1 MVAKPG
7 RLQAS
12 FTSGELDPFEY
23 DRTELKFYSTG
34 LKWAE
39 NIQLHPQ
46 GGFSL
51 KDGLLHCCDLSNSA
65 ARLIPF
71 KSSEGVIHDFV
82 LSVGALDV
90 IKDHASITQLVHPMT
105 ADQLKEMQWAHRMNT
120 LFLFHEDVQ
129 TPRVYYDKATLT
141 WGLDTLPYEDLPN
154 YDYGGN
160 YTNGVAAEWELQFVG
175 LDWGTRFRL
184 IISDEETIAIQIS
197 ADIETAPNWEDIAD
211 LVTDAI
217 LQLPNVA
224 PGAYCER
231 LEAKRLKIVFAGN
244 QNAGDARAVS
254 GEPIDDADA
263 AIPAYKTVVGI
274 APGEAIISATQGW
287 PACGMFYQQ
296 RTMVGGFKNL
306 PNNWMCSITARYFS
320 FDTDLDTAN
329 GAFVVPLDSEGG
341 ERIQQ
346 MVDGRNMLVFTSERE
361 FWISD
366 RAINKTVPTV
376 HVEASTHGS
385 KKGVPVVKN
394 EGGAIFCHKTGSV
407 LSEFRYTDVDGNFI
421 SQPISILSPHLF
433 EDVCDMA
440 LRKATRSTDANM
452 LGVIDEAG
460 RMRAGFLLRQQ
471 DVTGFG
477 RYTSGDGLFKAI
489 DVNGDNAM
497 NVIIERNGAR
507 RFETFEKG
515 LILDA
520 AIRFSHETASNTVTG
535 LDHLEGMDVWCL
547 GDGNVYGP
555 YMVAD
560 GTITVDDP
568 VMSGEVGLFCPPRIE
583 TLPPSR
589 EIADKTVLRRRS
601 RIHSVWVSVIDTT
614 SIAIGANGQEPVD
627 FPLRQYDANL
637 VKPELED
644 GYTGLIELRG
654 LRGYQDEPT
663 VKITQLRPGRLTVR
677 SITSEAKL

>member
-7 RLQAS
+7 HLQAS

-23 DRTELKFYSTG
+23 DRTELKFYNTG

-39 NIQLHPQ
+39 NTQLHPQ

-51 KDGLLHCCDLSNSA
+51 RDGTRHSITLDDTS

-71 KSSEGVIHDFV
+71 KTSQGVVHDFV
-82 LSVGALDV
+82 LKEGALDV
-90 IKDHASITQLVHPMT
+90 IKDGAILTSIQHPLAAS
-105 ADQLKEMQWAHRMNT
+105 QLKQMEWAHRMNT

-129 TPRVYYDKATLT
+129 TPRVYYDKASQV
-141 WGLDTLPYEDLPN
+141 WGCDSLPYEKLPQ
-154 YDYGGN
+154 YDYGGA
-160 YTNGVAAEWELQFVG
+160 YSNGIAAEWEVQFVS
-175 LDWGTRFRL
+175 LDAGHRFRL
-184 IISDEETIAIQIS
+184 TISGSETVSIKLSSESDWSQCA
-197 ADIETAPNWEDIAD
+197 ADMQ
-211 LVTDAI
+211 DAI

-224 PGAYCER
+224 DGVTCEVI
-231 LEAKRLKIVFAGN
+231 EDKRIKVVFSGN
-244 QNAGDARAVS
+244 ENAGDAWAVS
-254 GEPIDDADA
+254 ADVLDDSDA
-263 AIPAYKTVVGI
+263 AIPCYKLVVGV
-274 APGEAIISATQGW
+274 APGEAIISNDQGW
-287 PACGMFYQQ
+287 PSCGLFYQQ
-296 RTMVGGFKNL
+296 RTIVGGFKNL
-306 PNNWMCSITARYFS
+306 PNNWMCSITGRYFS
-320 FDTDLDTAN
+320 FDTELDEAN

-341 ERIQQ
+341 EKILH

-366 RAINKTVPTV
+366 RSISKTDPTV

-385 KKGVPVVKN
+385 KAGVPVVKN

-433 EDVCDMA
+433 DNVCDMA
-440 LRKATRSTDANM
+440 VRKAKSSTDANL

-460 RMRAGFLLRQQ
+460 SMRAGFLLRQQ

-477 RYTSGDGLFKAI
+477 RFTSQSGLYKAI
-489 DVNGDNAM
+489 DVNSANEM
-497 NVIIERNGAR
+497 NVIMQRDGSR

-520 AIRFSHETASNTVTG
+520 AISFSYSSPRKLISG
-535 LDHLEGMDVWCL
+535 LGHLEGMEVWCL

-555 YMVAD
+555 YVVSNA
-560 GTITVDDP
+560 TITIDEP
-568 VMSGEVGLFCPPRIE
+568 VKKGEVGLFCPPLVE

-589 EIADKTVLRRRS
+589 EIADKTILRRRS
-601 RIHSVWVSVIDTT
+601 RIHSVWISVIDTT
-614 SIAIGANGQEPVD
+614 SIAIGANGQDPVD
-627 FPLRQYDANL
+627 FPLRQYDTNL
-637 VKPELED
+637 IKPELED

-654 LRGYQDEPT
+654 LRGYADEPT
-663 VKITQLRPGRLTVR
+663 VTITQLRPGRLTVR

>member
-7 RLQAS
+7 HLQAS

-51 KDGLLHCCDLSNSA
+51 RDGTRHCLMLKPTS

-71 KSSEGVIHDFV
+71 KTSEGVVHDFAFRD
-82 LSVGALDV
+82 GALDV
-90 IKDHASITQLVHPMT
+90 IKDGALLTSIAHPFTTEQLS
-105 ADQLKEMQWAHRMNT
+105 AFEWSHRMNT
-120 LFLFHEDVQ
+120 LFLFHEDVE
-129 TPRVYYDKATLT
+129 TPRVYYDKATQS
-141 WGLDTLPYEDLPN
+141 WGCDSLPYESLPN
-154 YDYGGN
+154 YDYGGA
-160 YTNGVAAEWELQFVG
+160 YTNGVPAEWEVQFVE
-175 LDWGTRFRL
+175 LDGGYRFRL
-184 IISDEETIAIQIS
+184 TVSGSETISVKLSSDSNWSQCA
-197 ADIETAPNWEDIAD
+197 ADMQA
-211 LVTDAI
+211 AI

-224 PGAYCER
+224 AGVTCEVI
-231 LEAKRLKIVFAGN
+231 EDKRIKVIFGGDEN
-244 QNAGDARAVS
+244 SGDAWAVS
-254 GEPIDDADA
+254 ADVLDDSDA
-263 AIPAYKTVVGI
+263 AIPCYKLVVGI
-274 APGEAIISATQGW
+274 APGETIISNDQGW
-287 PACGMFYQQ
+287 PSCGLFYQQ
-296 RTMVGGFKNL
+296 RTIVGGFKNL
-306 PNNWMCSITARYFS
+306 PNNWMCSITGRYFS
-320 FDTDLDTAN
+320 FDTDLDEAN

-341 ERIQQ
+341 EKILH

-366 RAINKTVPTV
+366 RSISKTEPTV

-385 KKGVPVVKN
+385 KAGVPVVKN

-440 LRKATRSTDANM
+440 VRKANASTDANL
-452 LGVIDEAG
+452 LGVIDVQG

-477 RYTSGDGLFKAI
+477 RFTSAEGIYKAI
-489 DVNGDNAM
+489 DVNSANTM
-497 NVIIERNGAR
+497 NVIMERKGAR
-507 RFETFEKG
+507 RLEAFEKG

-520 AIRFSHETASNTVTG
+520 SIRFSYGAPKNVISG

-555 YMVAD
+555 YTVANA
-560 GTITVDDP
+560 TITLDDP
-568 VMSGEVGLFCPPRIE
+568 VKSGEVGLFCPPVIE

-589 EIADKTVLRRRS
+589 EIADKTILRRKS